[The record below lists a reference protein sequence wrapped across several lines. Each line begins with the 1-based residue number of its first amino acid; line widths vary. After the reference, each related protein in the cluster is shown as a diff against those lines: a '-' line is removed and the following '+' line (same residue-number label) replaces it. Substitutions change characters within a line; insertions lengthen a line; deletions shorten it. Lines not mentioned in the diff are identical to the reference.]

1 MGKPKHFGFARKTM
15 ACVMAASMLTLVTVP
30 ASVAIADNGAADT
43 ETQAMYRLYNPN
55 SGEHFY
61 TASDVE
67 KDATVAAGW
76 NYEGIGWHA
85 PVTSETPVYRVY
97 SGTDHHYTKDAG
109 ERDALVQLG
118 WKDEGTS
125 FYSDDQERVPLYR
138 QFNPNVDPNA
148 ATNNAGSHNY
158 TTSLDEH
165 SRLVS
170 IGWNDEGIG
179 WYGIE

>member
-1 MGKPKHFGFARKTM
+1 MPPTPRRRRGIVCTTPI
-15 ACVMAASMLTLVTVP
+15 P
-30 ASVAIADNGAADT
+30 
-43 ETQAMYRLYNPN
+43 
-55 SGEHFY
+55 GEHFY

-125 FYSDDQERVPLYR
+125 FYSDDQEAVYPS
-138 QFNPNVDPNA
+138 
-148 ATNNAGSHNY
+148 TGSS
-158 TTSLDEH
+158 TPT
-165 SRLVS
+165 
-170 IGWNDEGIG
+170 
-179 WYGIE
+179 